1 MSDSIS
7 KTIDDGGPAFPF
19 DEYTKDGQQFKV
31 HLGMSLRD
39 WFAGQA
45 LCGIMSG
52 SSRTNFEMVSK
63 ESYKLADAMLNHREK
78 TQ

>member
-7 KTIDDGGPAFPF
+7 TKIDDGGPAFPVVNPGT
-19 DEYTKDGQQFKV
+19 YASP
-31 HLGMSLRD
+31 GMTMRD

-63 ESYKLADAMLNHREK
+63 EAYKLADAMLNHREK